1 MAGRRW
7 KFKKSFL
14 FSLALVGILALI
26 AFAERKGSDKKYE
39 ALEVYVQG
47 ISDVY
52 FVDEKEIR
60 QLLENEFPLL
70 RPGISL
76 NEVSIEKIED
86 KVESH
91 PFVKNA
97 EVFKDLK
104 GKVVVKIDQ
113 YRPIARI
120 TRPSAPHGYISSEGM
135 VLPTSP
141 RYTTRVLT
149 IEGPMAE
156 ALLSEDD
163 VSEEHADLLELIH
176 FIEKDDFWKAQ
187 IAGMEISRKKDIK
200 LFQQVGKQV
209 IEFGKPMDIK
219 EKFEKISVFYNEI
232 LPAKGWDAYQRVNV
246 KYKDQIICE

>member
-14 FSLALVGILALI
+14 FIIAVVGMLALI
-26 AFAERKGSDKKYE
+26 AFAERKGADKKYE

-52 FVDEKEIR
+52 FVDEQEIR
-60 QLLENEFPLL
+60 QLLENEFPDLK
-70 RPGISL
+70 PGIPL
-76 NEVSIEKIED
+76 EEVSIKQIED

-120 TRPSAPHGYISSEGM
+120 IRPSAPHGYISSEGV

-141 RYTTRVLT
+141 KYTTRVLI
-149 IEGPMAE
+149 IEGSMVE
-156 ALLSEDD
+156 TLLSQEDL
-163 VSEEHADLLELIH
+163 SEEHADLLELIY

-187 IAGMEISRKKDIK
+187 IAGIEVNKNKEVK

-209 IEFGKPMDIK
+209 IEIGRPNDIE
-219 EKFEKISVFYNEI
+219 EKFKRISLFYKEI
-232 LPAKGWDAYQRVNV
+232 LPSKGWEAYSRVNV

>member
-14 FSLALVGILALI
+14 FSLALLGILGLI
-26 AFAERKGSDKKYE
+26 AFAERKGADKKFE
-39 ALEVYVQG
+39 ELEVYVQG

-70 RPGISL
+70 RPGVAL
-76 NEVSIEKIED
+76 NEVSIEQIED
-86 KVESH
+86 KVENQ

-120 TRPSAPHGYISSEGM
+120 ARPSAPHGYISSEGM

-149 IEGPMAE
+149 LEGPMAE

-163 VSEEHADLLELIH
+163 VSVEHSDLLELIH

-187 IAGMEISRKKDIK
+187 IAGMEVGRNKEVK

-209 IEFGKPMDIK
+209 IEFGKPTDIE
-219 EKFEKISVFYNEI
+219 EKFEKISLFYKEI

>member
-1 MAGRRW
+1 MANRRW

-14 FSLALVGILALI
+14 FGLLAVGMLGFIG
-26 AFAERKGSDKKYE
+26 FVERKGADKPFQS
-39 ALEVYVQG
+39 LEIYVQE

-52 FVDEKEIR
+52 FVEENEIK

-70 RPGISL
+70 QPGISL
-76 NEVSIEKIED
+76 EEVSLEKIED

-120 TRPSAPHGYISSEGM
+120 IRPMAAHGYISAEG
-135 VLPTSP
+135 VILPTSP
-141 RYTTRVLT
+141 NYTTRVLT

-156 ALLSEDD
+156 ELLSQDD
-163 VSEEHADLLELIH
+163 LTDGYSDLLELIH
-176 FIEKDDFWKAQ
+176 FIEKDDFWRAQ
-187 IAGMEISRKKDIK
+187 IAGIEIGRKKDIT
-200 LFQQVGKQV
+200 LFQQVGTQE
-209 IEFGKPMDIK
+209 IEFGKPTEIK
-219 EKFEKISVFYNEI
+219 EKFEKISLFYKEI
-232 LPAKGWDAYQRVNV
+232 LPLKGWDAYKRVNV
-246 KYKDQIICE
+246 KY

>member
-7 KFKKSFL
+7 KFKRSFL
-14 FSLALVGILALI
+14 FSLAALGLLALI
-26 AFAERKGSDKKYE
+26 AFVERKGADKKYE

-70 RPGISL
+70 KPGASL
-76 NEVSIEKIED
+76 EEVSIEQIED

-113 YRPIARI
+113 YRPIARLI
-120 TRPSAPHGYISSEGM
+120 RPAAPHGYVSDEGV

-141 RYTTRVLT
+141 TYTTRVLT
-149 IEGPMAE
+149 IEGPMVE
-156 ALLSEDD
+156 TLLSQENLSD
-163 VSEEHADLLELIH
+163 EHADLLELIH

-187 IAGMEISRKKDIK
+187 IAGMEINRNKEIK

-209 IEFGKPMDIK
+209 IEIGQPTDI
-219 EKFEKISVFYNEI
+219 EDKFKKISLFYKEI
-232 LPAKGWDAYQRVNV
+232 LPSRGWDAYERVNV

>member
-1 MAGRRW
+1 MAGRKW
-7 KFKKSFL
+7 KFKRSFL
-14 FSLALVGILALI
+14 ISLMVLFMLGLI
-26 AFAERKGSDKKYE
+26 AFVERRGADKRFE
-39 ALEVYVQG
+39 DLEVYVQG

-60 QLLENEFPLL
+60 QMVESEFPLL

-76 NEVSIEKIED
+76 KEVSIEKIED

-113 YRPIARI
+113 YRPIARVI
-120 TRPSAPHGYISSEGM
+120 RPSAPHGYISAEGV

-141 RYTTRVLT
+141 KYATRVLT
-149 IEGPMAE
+149 IEGPMVE
-156 ALLSEDD
+156 SLLSLDNLL
-163 VSEEHADLLELIH
+163 EEHADLLELIH

-187 IAGMEISRKKDIK
+187 IAGLEVGRNKEVK
-200 LFQQVGKQV
+200 LLQQVGKQV
-209 IEFGKPMDIK
+209 IEISKPADLE
-219 EKFEKISVFYNEI
+219 EKFKKISLFYKEI
-232 LPAKGWDAYQRVNV
+232 LPSKGWDAYERVNV